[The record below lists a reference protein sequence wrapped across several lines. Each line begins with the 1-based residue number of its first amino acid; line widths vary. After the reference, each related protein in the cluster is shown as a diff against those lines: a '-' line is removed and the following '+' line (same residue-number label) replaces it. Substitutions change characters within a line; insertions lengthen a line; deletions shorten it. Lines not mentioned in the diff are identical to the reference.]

1 MFVLAGLDAATA
13 QSKHVLVLHSFGQH
27 FKPWKEYA
35 ETIRAELNQQSP
47 WVLDITDQS
56 LVAARSGDQNP
67 EVPFVEY
74 LRALFGKH
82 APDLVVSIGAP
93 AAAFVQRHR
102 KDLFATIPMVFTAV
116 ERRRVDYSA
125 LTENDVVV
133 AVSINYF
140 AAFQNILQV
149 LPDTKS
155 VMVVVGTSPIEKFW
169 MEQHQKE
176 VQPFA
181 GRLAFTWTNHLSFEE
196 ILKQAAALPPQ
207 SAIFWEVMFVD
218 AARVVHDGG
227 AALARLHA
235 VANAPIFSYDDSF
248 FGRAIVGGPIHSVLE
263 SGRKTAAVAVRVLG
277 GEKAG
282 DIKIPPVE
290 FVRPKF
296 DWRELR
302 RWGISESR
310 LPPGSEIHFRNPGM
324 WEQYRAQVLG
334 TIGVVLAQSA
344 LIGWL
349 LYEHR
354 QRRRSEAA
362 AHDLSGRLIATQ
374 EEERSRLG
382 RELHDDVTQRL
393 ASIAIEAGR
402 EERNPTGSAAMR
414 AIREGLVRLSQD
426 VHALSYRLHP
436 SILEDLGLHAA
447 LKSECEH
454 FSETCPS
461 PVEFS
466 EDDVPER
473 VPHDVALCLFRI
485 AQESL
490 RNIARHASASRVEV
504 CLRRLD
510 GGLQLTV
517 RDNGVGFDPPQD
529 RAKASLGLA
538 SMRQRATLLGGKLKI
553 ESKLLQGT
561 TISAWVPIGEP
572 FTESHEPRTAA

>member
-1 MFVLAGLDAATA
+1 MPEQPALAWEPPCSYWRGLDAATA

-82 APDLVVSIGAP
+82 APDLIVSIGAP

-102 KDLFATIPMVFTAV
+102 KDLFATIPMAFTAV
-116 ERRRVDYSA
+116 EGRRVDYAA

-149 LPDTKS
+149 LPDTK
-155 VMVVVGTSPIEKFW
+155 
-169 MEQHQKE
+169 
-176 VQPFA
+176 
-181 GRLAFTWTNHLSFEE
+181 N
-196 ILKQAAALPPQ
+196 
-207 SAIFWEVMFVD
+207 
-218 AARVVHDGG
+218 G
-227 AALARLHA
+227 AALSRLHA

-263 SGRKTAAVAVRVLG
+263 SSRQTAAVAVRLLG

-290 FVRPKF
+290 FARPKF

-302 RWGISESR
+302 RWGVSESR
-310 LPPGSEIHFRNPGM
+310 LPPGSEIHFRSPSLWN
-324 WEQYRAQVLG
+324 QYRTQIL
-334 TIGVVLAQSA
+334 GVVAIGLGQSV
-344 LIGWL
+344 LIVWL

-362 AHDLSGRLIATQ
+362 ANELSGRLISAQ
-374 EEERSRLG
+374 EEERARLA

-393 ASIAIEAGR
+393 GVLALEAGR
-402 EERNPTGSAAMR
+402 EERNLPNSVGGAAMR
-414 AIREGLVRLSQD
+414 SMREGLARLSGD

-436 SILEDLGLHAA
+436 YHSRRSRLTRGAEVRVRTFFRDSL
-447 LKSECEH
+447 
-454 FSETCPS
+454 
-461 PVEFS
+461 
-466 EDDVPER
+466 
-473 VPHDVALCLFRI
+473 VPH
-485 AQESL
+485 
-490 RNIARHASASRVEV
+490 
-504 CLRRLD
+504 
-510 GGLQLTV
+510 
-517 RDNGVGFDPPQD
+517 
-529 RAKASLGLA
+529 
-538 SMRQRATLLGGKLKI
+538 
-553 ESKLLQGT
+553 
-561 TISAWVPIGEP
+561 
-572 FTESHEPRTAA
+572 